1 MAVFG
6 KESASAMV
14 RPAAS
19 CGCCNLVY
27 CPPNTS
33 YSSCTSV
40 SHYMWECTMPS
51 GFEYCNCCEKKRSN
65 GTYFASGY
73 QCQY

>member
-1 MAVFG
+1 
-6 KESASAMV
+6 
-14 RPAAS
+14 
-19 CGCCNLVY
+19 
-27 CPPNTS
+27 
-33 YSSCTSV
+33 
-40 SHYMWECTMPS
+40 MPS